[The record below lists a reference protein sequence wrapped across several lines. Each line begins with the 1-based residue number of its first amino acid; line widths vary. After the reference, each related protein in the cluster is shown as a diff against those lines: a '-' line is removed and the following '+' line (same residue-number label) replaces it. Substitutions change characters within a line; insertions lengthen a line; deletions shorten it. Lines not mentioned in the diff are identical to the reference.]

1 MVLFDVQAET
11 TVSEL
16 SKIDELSGKLEFSDV
31 DDKLMHSVLENDKD
45 VLDEGKLIENAI
57 NQGMGAFTPDLMFE
71 QMVDD
76 FSIAKTMYG
85 ETILRQLFG
94 YDADYLERNLKIPE
108 FRRLLK
114 RTMAQNL
121 KHLQHEGLLDS
132 TFNITEK
139 AYELAALVMYVEEL
153 DNIIPKG
160 IQGEREYKKL
170 SHYGGAEDVKQ
181 FKKGDRYKDIALKK
195 SVKMAIRRG
204 HPKLEVEDLK
214 VFERES
220 RGQCIIIYAID
231 ASGSMKGKKI
241 GSCKKAGIALA
252 YRAITR
258 KDKVGLIVF
267 GDEVRAVV
275 EPTMSFPKLLK
286 EIAAVKAS
294 RQTDIVKTIRKA
306 VEMFPQEHVTK
317 HLLLM
322 TDALPTAGEEPE
334 KETLEAVA
342 IARNAGI
349 TVSLVGINLDLQG
362 SKLAERIAE
371 VGGGKL
377 YIIRDLEQLGK
388 IVLEDYY
395 GVG

>member
-1 MVLFDVQAET
+1 VVLFDVQAET
-11 TVSEL
+11 TVSAL
-16 SKIDELSGKLEFSDV
+16 SKVDELSGKLEFSEV

-57 NQGMGAFTPDLMFE
+57 NQGMGSFTPDLMFE

-121 KHLQHEGLLDS
+121 KKLQHEGLLDS

-170 SHYGGAEDVKQ
+170 SHYGGTEDVKQ

-204 HPKLEVEDLK
+204 HATLAVEDLK

-306 VEMFPQEHVTK
+306 VEMFPQENVTK

-349 TVSLVGINLDLQG
+349 TVSLVGINLDAQG
-362 SKLAERIAE
+362 SGLAERIAE